1 MAVNVEPGVGEG
13 GIVETTKLV
22 TVSVGFSTTLEGDK
36 AGESELVSGGR
47 EGEEESGGLENGVVV
62 GGKDEGSVIS
72 ELGVIEGGDIEGRV
86 LVREGMDVK
95 EGGEMIVSLGV
106 NVGEILS
113 FVEEGGREEGGR
125 EEGGREEGGKEEGGK
140 EEGGKEEGGKEEG
153 GKEEGGRDELG
164 VVMEDGG
171 GVINEVMV
179 GEIEDTELE
188 MVTDEDDVTE
198 DDSEDDTLELDEET
212 TEVELED

>member
-125 EEGGREEGGKEEGGK
+125 EEGG
-140 EEGGKEEGGKEEG
+140 KEEGGKEEG